1 MFEEHQIAWQALAR
15 IQTLK
20 LDALD
25 PFTELLELISKEKEI
40 TSDQVGYTVES
51 AITLLS
57 NASAHMSTL
66 HWQKVLMSTNRDLLS
81 FAQGREAQFLTAA
94 LQPFGLKLTGDAT
107 EHLEQLAV
115 LQKVKAFT
123 MSPNPS
129 GFGKL
134 SLPKPG
140 NKDPTHPDSDCLSM
154 LDQPGIWA
162 SRRDQ
167 RIPNNY

>member
-1 MFEEHQIAWQALAR
+1 
-15 IQTLK
+15 
-20 LDALD
+20 
-25 PFTELLELISKEKEI
+25 
-40 TSDQVGYTVES
+40 
-51 AITLLS
+51 
-57 NASAHMSTL
+57 
-66 HWQKVLMSTNRDLLS
+66 MSTNRDLLS